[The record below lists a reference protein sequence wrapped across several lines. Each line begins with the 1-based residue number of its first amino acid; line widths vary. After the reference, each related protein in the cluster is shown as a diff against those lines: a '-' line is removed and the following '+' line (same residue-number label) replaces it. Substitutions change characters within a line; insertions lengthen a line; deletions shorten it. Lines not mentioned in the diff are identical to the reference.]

1 MKRIWFYVIRELFWP
16 FLFGILLSTFVLI
29 MDAILDVMNLIITKG
44 VPTPVVLEFFGL
56 SLAYMLA
63 LSIPMGVLVGAIM
76 GFGRLSADNE
86 MIAFNACGVSLAD
99 IMAPGLIMSLVIAAG
114 LTWFNNYILP
124 EANHRARLL
133 MTDITRKKPTWSLE
147 ENVFLDYF
155 DNYHILVKKIDHKSS
170 RLSDITIFEHKN
182 PGLPRTITAAR
193 GDMKIAGDGSLLI
206 LQLYDGQVHEPDPE
220 NPYRYRRIDF
230 KKQLLTIEGVS
241 SELERTKSGSRGDR
255 EMTLPMM
262 LEENRKS
269 KMKIAES
276 KARIDQLVKGDLNRL
291 LGTPPPVENRPGRE
305 SPRPQRS
312 QRIDDLASRIEY
324 ETGTINTY
332 KKQIN
337 SMNVE
342 IHKKF
347 SIPVACI
354 VFVLLGAPLGVMTRK
369 GGMAAS
375 LGLSLFFF
383 ILYWAFLIGGEELA
397 DRMYLSGAIA
407 MWLPNLIIGAAG
419 LILTS
424 RVNRRATAGGL
435 GLLGK
440 LLPGTRK

>member
-1 MKRIWFYVIRELFWP
+1 MKRIWYYVIRELFWP
-16 FLFGILLSTFVLI
+16 FLFGVMLSTFVLI

-63 LSIPMGVLVGAIM
+63 LSVPMGVLVGVIM

-86 MIAFNACGVSLAD
+86 VIALNACGVSLGKV
-99 IMAPGLIMSLVIAAG
+99 MAPALVMSLVITAG

-124 EANHRARLL
+124 EANHKARLL
-133 MTDITRKKPTWSLE
+133 MTDITRKKPTWTLE

-155 DNYHILVKKIDHKSS
+155 DNYHILVKKIDHKTS
-170 RLSDITIFEHKN
+170 RLSDITIFEHKD
-182 PGLPRTITAAR
+182 PGLPRTITAR
-193 GDMKIAGDGSLLI
+193 SGDMEISADGSLLI
-206 LQLYDGQVHEPDPE
+206 MQLYDGQIHEPDPD

-255 EMTLPMM
+255 EMTVRMM
-262 LEENRKS
+262 LEENRES
-269 KMKIAES
+269 KLKIAES
-276 KARIDQLVKGDLNRL
+276 KTRIDQFIRNDLNRL
-291 LGTPPPVENRPGRE
+291 LGSPPAEDRSGRDSRRPLR
-305 SPRPQRS
+305 SPQGEE
-312 QRIDDLASRIEY
+312 LVSRIEY
-324 ETGTINTY
+324 ESGIINTY

-397 DRMYLSGAIA
+397 DRMYISGAAA
-407 MWLPNLIIGAAG
+407 MWMPNLIIGAAG
-419 LILTS
+419 LILAFH
-424 RVNRRATAGGL
+424 VNRRASGGL
-435 GLLGK
+435 GLFGK
-440 LLPGTRK
+440 LLPGSGK